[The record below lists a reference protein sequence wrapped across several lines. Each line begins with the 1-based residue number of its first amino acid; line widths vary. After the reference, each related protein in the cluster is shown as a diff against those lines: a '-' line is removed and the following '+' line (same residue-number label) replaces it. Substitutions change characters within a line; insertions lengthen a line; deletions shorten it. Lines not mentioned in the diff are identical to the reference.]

1 MGLVN
6 RVLGYLSSDMAID
19 LGTAHTLVC
28 VQGRGVVLN
37 EPSVVAIERH
47 TNKILAVG
55 SEAKRMVGRTPGHIL
70 AIRPMKE
77 GVIADFE
84 TAERMLRYFITKVHD
99 RRALIHL
106 RPRIIIGVPSR
117 ITQVEKRAVRESAE
131 LAGAREV
138 YLIEEAMAAAIG
150 AGLPITEPS
159 GNMVIDIGGGT
170 TDIAVIALG
179 GIVYSASVRVAGDQI
194 DSAIINYVK
203 RAHGLLIGEPM
214 AERVKFDIGS
224 AHALPER
231 TQMVVKGRDLIA
243 GVPRSIVLEDGEIR
257 EVLQDAMAPI
267 VAAIKVALENTPP
280 ELAGDIVDR
289 GIVLTGGGAL
299 LRGMD
304 AWLREETGLPIVPV
318 DDPLTSVVLGVGK
331 MLEELSLL
339 QNIASLPAN
348 TT

>member
-348 TT
+348 TA

>member
-1 MGLVN
+1 MGLVS

-224 AHALPER
+224 AYALPER